1 MVIQI
6 PVYENDADTLLPKI
20 PDCAPVTQF
29 AARIIQSDS
38 VLGAAIEKLNKQK
51 PGEKEME
58 VIRKQ
63 LIFSENVKA
72 HTLTIKYFHETPQY
86 AHDFL
91 LHLYKE
97 FNGWAYQWYHK
108 RYENEKNK
116 IIRNLDDLQLK
127 LMEAMSDSPG
137 RKILHLSGTEQ
148 YIGLPEKET
157 EQEYTESV
165 DPDDSFEKM
174 MELDVQREKTERLAD
189 YFSNE
194 KNLDDPLFTGIE
206 KEFEEDNYVAFS
218 IKEIQKLHQLY
229 KSDGSK
235 TWKEDRDKLIADMKI
250 YLKNT
255 RAALDQKIRDLSE
268 KMRTLPKRNKVIPA
282 QTDSLFILSKQF
294 DDLTRKLTELRI
306 RENGSKYEI
315 IVLDIGVG
323 KE

>member
-1 MVIQI
+1 M
-6 PVYENDADTLLPKI
+6 
-20 PDCAPVTQF
+20 
-29 AARIIQSDS
+29 
-38 VLGAAIEKLNKQK
+38 
-51 PGEKEME
+51 
-58 VIRKQ
+58 
-63 LIFSENVKA
+63 
-72 HTLTIKYFHETPQY
+72 
-86 AHDFL
+86 
-91 LHLYKE
+91 
-97 FNGWAYQWYHK
+97 
-108 RYENEKNK
+108 
-116 IIRNLDDLQLK
+116 
-127 LMEAMSDSPG
+127 
-137 RKILHLSGTEQ
+137 
-148 YIGLPEKET
+148 PEKET

-206 KEFEEDNYVAFS
+206 KEFEEDNYVVFS

-268 KMRTLPKRNKVIPA
+268 KMRTLPKKNKVIPA